1 MSQAKC
7 RVSLCTNYGRDK
19 GSVTSTVVVARS
31 FDEVVRV
38 AANKLKLKK
47 KDARTARIF
56 FMRPSSGGLPAGT
69 ELFPHT
75 IAGLLDDGSVLCVSK
90 GEPFFLGGV
99 RRVHGDASISAAAPS
114 ADGGCRRDD
123 VPHPP
128 RWPWPAGR
136 PPRAA
141 DGGDGEVISSL
152 VAAENLLR
160 GRNSVHLKGF
170 GDGMASV
177 HAVVDDA
184 LALIL
189 PYDAV
194 VWDGDPLKAC
204 GFTALVEAYLAAH
217 PTGVAVAFKPRDAVK
232 TLLRSWQG
240 VIGRWPG
247 RVKVV
252 PVDVRAATDALG
264 LRDEVAR
271 SCAVLPGW
279 ARTYY
284 SLGRAAMRVS
294 GSARVVA
301 LGGGGIAAREAE
313 AGIGE
318 GVAWTVFA
326 LGRGKKESHA
336 SLCDMAAAHP
346 QVTLIRGKDPDEA
359 LAFSGGCPPTKTPP
373 RPARTGP
380 PSPATA
386 ARRAKK
392 PPSAGHHG
400 TGHGAAA
407 ADAGGA
413 GARPRNTRKPR
424 GRVQGSW
431 AA

>member
-1 MSQAKC
+1 MALNRGLDGITALEPADPAASEEGGGHGAAGARGAGLPLDQAGAGGIAP
-7 RVSLCTNYGRDK
+7 REWRQ
-19 GSVTSTVVVARS
+19 A
-31 FDEVVRV
+31 V
-38 AANKLKLKK
+38 AAMNPAALRQELKRRGCTAQGNKKELK
-47 KDARTARIF
+47 AR
-56 FMRPSSGGLPAGT
+56 LLGT
-69 ELFPHT
+69 GEL
-75 IAGLLDDGSVLCVSK
+75 
-90 GEPFFLGGV
+90 E
-99 RRVHGDASISAAAPS
+99 AAAPPRVD
-114 ADGGCRRDD
+114 ADDAGAGACGGGGT
-123 VPHPP
+123 VV
-128 RWPWPAGR
+128 ASLEAA
-136 PPRAA
+136 RA
-141 DGGDGEVISSL
+141 
-152 VAAENLLR
+152 LLR

-284 SLGRAAMRVS
+284 ALGRAAMRVS

-424 GRVQGSW
+424 SRVQGSW